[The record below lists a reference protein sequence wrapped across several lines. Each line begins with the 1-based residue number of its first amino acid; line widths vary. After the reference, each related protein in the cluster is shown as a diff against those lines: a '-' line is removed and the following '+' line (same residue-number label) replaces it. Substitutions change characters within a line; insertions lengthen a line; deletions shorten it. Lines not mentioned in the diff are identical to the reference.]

1 MTSNLNRFI
10 WSDDDVILLK
20 KKPAKKKAAK
30 KTAKVKR
37 VTPSAKLIGGS
48 GGN

>member
-30 KTAKVKR
+30 VKR